1 MDSAQVQCPY
11 CLETVELL
19 IDPETK
25 GSYVE
30 DCEVC
35 CRPWQVTVS
44 RRPQG
49 VRVRVDRAQ

>member
-35 CRPWQVTVS
+35 CRPWHVTVS
-44 RRPQG
+44 RRQQG